1 MRLSLVGQVLRVLVL
16 FAVMLATAS
25 AVTAQSI
32 TDGTRA
38 EFIASTDHNAVD
50 AATGAPIVERY
61 AMFVYIAGG
70 TTVVSSA
77 NLGKPAPG
85 ADGMVRLDF
94 APLLTTALTPGVIY
108 EAIVSA
114 VGPGGSA
121 DSSRSN
127 TFAFGT
133 PCAPSIS
140 PTSQSIAAA
149 AGAGS
154 STVTVG
160 AGCLWAAMSNAA
172 WITITAGSS
181 GSGSGAVTFSVAP
194 NLGSASRTGTL
205 TIAGSTFTV
214 TQLGTPCAPAISTAS
229 ANVVAAG
236 ITGSVVVTA
245 AAGCAW
251 TATSA
256 ATWITISA
264 GTAGSGNGSVT
275 YNVAANTGTASRTGT
290 LTIGGKTFTVTQ
302 AGVSCTFSVT
312 QIAGTI
318 PATGGTGAITVTTQ
332 PGCAWTSSSAVSWMS
347 VTGSATGSGTAS
359 YTISA
364 NTGSA
369 ARSGALTVAGTQ
381 INVTQN
387 APKRLAPP
395 TNLRIVK

>member
-1 MRLSLVGQVLRVLVL
+1 MRLSRVDKVLRVLVL
-16 FAVMLATAS
+16 FAVVLTTAS

-32 TDGTRA
+32 TDGSRA

-70 TTVVSSA
+70 TSVVSSA

-85 ADGMVRLDF
+85 ADGMIRLDF

-154 STVTVG
+154 SSVTVG
-160 AGCLWAAMSNAA
+160 AGCAWTAVSNVT

-181 GSGSGAVTFSVAP
+181 GAGSGAVTFNVAP
-194 NLGSASRTGTL
+194 NLASASRTGTL

-214 TQLGTPCAPAISTAS
+214 TQLGTPCAPAISTSS

-236 ITGSVVVTA
+236 VTGTVGVSA
-245 AAGCAW
+245 AVGCAW

-264 GTAGSGNGSVT
+264 GANGSGNGSVT
-275 YNVAANTGTASRTGT
+275 YDVAANTGTAPRTGT
-290 LTIGGKTFTVTQ
+290 LTIAGKTFTVTQ
-302 AGVSCTFSVT
+302 AGVSCTFAVT
-312 QIAGTI
+312 QVPGTI
-318 PATGGTGAITVTTQ
+318 PASGGTGKMTVTTQ
-332 PGCAWTSSSAVSWMS
+332 PACAWTSSSAVSWMT

-364 NTGSA
+364 NTGTTTRSA
-369 ARSGALTVAGTQ
+369 ALTVAGTQ
-381 INVTQN
+381 ITVTQGKVLS
-387 APKRLAPP
+387 APS
-395 TNLRIVK
+395 NLRIVK